1 MTHQTKM
8 LIQAHLFKLGS
19 SWSQGRARMNE
30 HPYLYMPQIWCQ
42 TQELVSD
49 TPPLT
54 RYHVKHDLA
63 NNVHLGLSY

>member
-30 HPYLYMPQIWCQ
+30 HPYLYMPQI
-42 TQELVSD
+42 
-49 TPPLT
+49 
-54 RYHVKHDLA
+54 
-63 NNVHLGLSY
+63 